1 MWTVE
6 LNGTGSTTSETNQR
20 LEITQPAD
28 AAGGIFL
35 TGLTSV
41 CRVRGDFDIQV
52 DFELST
58 WPTQNGVRVG
68 LVVTGIGNTERTSNP
83 GVPDTYLTNFG
94 DGVQGLTPTTDLSG
108 RLRVT
113 RSGSSVTGF
122 FFNTGT
128 DSWVPIHTFDG
139 ATTGDVRFNLWSWS
153 HDSIF
158 ADQVVEVAFDNAIV
172 SEGHLI
178 CEFAKE
184 FHEDFEDDLS
194 QWVGKGEGAHNGV
207 IVEDPLRPG
216 NHVLTFTALNAGGDV
231 FGSEVMV
238 TPGQTY
244 ILMFDYLGLP
254 DRGGQPGNLGGFVGF
269 AEDTPGQHR
278 WPAGTALCC
287 GGEDDPLIDDGE
299 WHTYS
304 IVIDPFE
311 PGPFYSGLPSG
322 NTIRVML
329 EDFSGSGGVA
339 GDVFFDNIW
348 LDIHAAVCVTPPSGL
363 VSWWPGDGSANDI
376 VDLND
381 GTLQNGATFAPGKV
395 GQAFSLDGTDDYVS
409 VPDQSDWTLGDDEF
423 TIDLWVNFKEI
434 PIRAPFVDHNEGP
447 GETNKWIFWYDDIG
461 HRGPGGPALRFHI
474 NSPTLGPLDPV
485 VYPWMPRTDRWYHVA
500 VTRSGSSYSL
510 YLDGQKVITETD
522 SNTIPDAE
530 VELSIGQSE
539 FQYFFNGLIDEVE
552 IIDRA
557 LSASEIRDIFNAG
570 SAGKCRECTP
580 APSGLV
586 SWWPGDGSAND
597 IVDLNDG
604 TLQNGATFAPGKI
617 GQAFS
622 FDGTGAVV
630 VADNANLNLQ
640 RFTIDAWVFPERAD
654 GGADS
659 ILNKEADVPLALEDI
674 QYEIA
679 IRGSGFPG
687 EGSIP
692 VGNFVFFIGGISG
705 LPDEWRGWVDGGAA
719 LPLNEWSHVAL
730 SFDGTTASAY
740 VNGTLTRTI
749 GDLSGSVPVTSGPL
763 KLGSRS
769 APVFD
774 IDPNLAFNGLID
786 EVEIFDRALSDS
798 EIRDI
803 SNAGSAGK
811 CRECTPA
818 PSGLVSWWPGDGNAG
833 DIVSDNDG
841 APQNGATADLGKVGQ
856 AFSLDGVDDF
866 VRVSDSGSLGI
877 TGNLTVEAWVNPET
891 DVISLQRLVSKFTAT
906 GASTDPGYR
915 LQIQGGGFL
924 FEVGDGTNSAAAV
937 SAPIAVAGDW
947 FHVVGVRNTGTGT
960 LSLYVNGVLESSVS
974 DLTVSPQSPNDL
986 FISSNNGGAEFF
998 DGLIDEVS
1006 VYSRALNAS
1015 EIRAAFL
1022 AGSAGKC
1029 KAEDTTPPRCEVIGV
1044 NVAHPPTPTNL
1055 LVEVQDTGSGLDAIN
1070 GLVVKNAVVNIPAFS
1085 VGTTAVVQV
1094 VADKIDESKRS
1105 RVEIQ
1110 AIDVAGNS
1118 STCDPVLATLSRESG
1133 SLSVRDIRSEER
1145 YLTISPNGRASS
1157 LVMANVNGRWFRALG
1172 LDQQSV
1178 TIDLGSAM
1186 TDGLENTVTLWAS
1199 SDTTILLADAAPRNA
1214 TISAAVRPWWHSAWS
1229 QAPGRGG

>member
-58 WPTQNGVRVG
+58 WPPTQNGVRVG

-278 WPAGTALCC
+278 WPAGTVLCC

-395 GQAFSLDGTDDYVS
+395 
-409 VPDQSDWTLGDDEF
+409 
-423 TIDLWVNFKEI
+423 
-434 PIRAPFVDHNEGP
+434 
-447 GETNKWIFWYDDIG
+447 
-461 HRGPGGPALRFHI
+461 
-474 NSPTLGPLDPV
+474 
-485 VYPWMPRTDRWYHVA
+485 
-500 VTRSGSSYSL
+500 
-510 YLDGQKVITETD
+510 
-522 SNTIPDAE
+522 
-530 VELSIGQSE
+530 
-539 FQYFFNGLIDEVE
+539 
-552 IIDRA
+552 
-557 LSASEIRDIFNAG
+557 
-570 SAGKCRECTP
+570 
-580 APSGLV
+580 
-586 SWWPGDGSAND
+586 
-597 IVDLNDG
+597 
-604 TLQNGATFAPGKI
+604 

-877 TGNLTVEAWVNPET
+877 TGNLTVE
-891 DVISLQRLVSKFTAT
+891 
-906 GASTDPGYR
+906 PGLPR
-915 LQIQGGGFL
+915 WTEAKIGNH
-924 FEVGDGTNSAAAV
+924 V
-937 SAPIAVAGDW
+937 IAVNILPML
-947 FHVVGVRNTGTGT
+947 R
-960 LSLYVNGVLESSVS
+960 LS
-974 DLTVSPQSPNDL
+974 
-986 FISSNNGGAEFF
+986 
-998 DGLIDEVS
+998 
-1006 VYSRALNAS
+1006 
-1015 EIRAAFL
+1015 
-1022 AGSAGKC
+1022 
-1029 KAEDTTPPRCEVIGV
+1029 
-1044 NVAHPPTPTNL
+1044 
-1055 LVEVQDTGSGLDAIN
+1055 
-1070 GLVVKNAVVNIPAFS
+1070 
-1085 VGTTAVVQV
+1085 
-1094 VADKIDESKRS
+1094 
-1105 RVEIQ
+1105 
-1110 AIDVAGNS
+1110 
-1118 STCDPVLATLSRESG
+1118 
-1133 SLSVRDIRSEER
+1133 
-1145 YLTISPNGRASS
+1145 
-1157 LVMANVNGRWFRALG
+1157 
-1172 LDQQSV
+1172 
-1178 TIDLGSAM
+1178 
-1186 TDGLENTVTLWAS
+1186 
-1199 SDTTILLADAAPRNA
+1199 
-1214 TISAAVRPWWHSAWS
+1214 
-1229 QAPGRGG
+1229 